1 MNQLDQLRTMTTVVA
16 DSGDIEAIKQHQPT
30 DATTNPS
37 LILAAAQMPAY
48 REMVKASLQRCA
60 SAEGRDNT
68 AALCDQLFVDFGVE
82 ILQHI
87 PGRISTE
94 IDATLSFDTD
104 TCVSRALSI
113 IDRYQA
119 AGIDSDRVLI
129 KLASTWEGIRAAE
142 ILEDKGIHCNMTLL
156 FSLNQAIACADAG
169 ATLISPF
176 VGRITDWYKTRD
188 GVEHFEP
195 EHDPGVQSVQRIYQ
209 YYKHFDYDTEV
220 MAASFRT
227 PEQVLAL
234 SGCDL
239 LTIAPNLLQNLAA
252 REGDLAQQL
261 SIEAAQ
267 KAKVER
273 WPPITQSQF
282 LWHLNEDAMAH
293 EKLADGIRRF
303 AQDQLSLEQFIHTL
317 VKPI

>member
-1 MNQLDQLRTMTTVVA
+1 MSTLDILRTMTTVVA
-16 DSGDIEAIKQHQPT
+16 DSGDIEAIKQHRPT

-48 REMVKASLQRCA
+48 RDMVEANLNRCTQ
-60 SAEGRDNT
+60 AEGRDNI

-104 TCVSRALSI
+104 SCVSRALSI
-113 IDRYQA
+113 IERYQK

-142 ILEDKGIHCNMTLL
+142 ILEDQGIHCNMTLL
-156 FSLNQAIACADAG
+156 FSLGQAIACADAG

-176 VGRITDWYKTRD
+176 VGRITDWYKARD
-188 GVEHFEP
+188 GVEHFGP

-209 YYKHFDYDTEV
+209 YYKHFDYSTEI

-239 LTIAPNLLQNLAA
+239 LTIAPKLLENLEQ
-252 REGDLAQQL
+252 RSGEIEQQL
-261 SIEAAQ
+261 SPAS
-267 KAKVER
+267 AKQVELER
-273 WPPITQSQF
+273 WPPITQNQF
-282 LWHLNEDAMAH
+282 LWQLNDDAMAH

-303 AQDQLSLEQFIHTL
+303 AQDQLTLEHFIHTL
-317 VKPI
+317 V